1 MLPRLLLPLLILA
14 GGTEAKPP
22 NIVIIMADDMGWGDV
37 GFHGGNV
44 PTPHLDRLAAEG
56 TELERFY
63 VFPSCSPTRAA
74 VLTGLLPHRMGIAAP
89 VRRLDLGLP
98 VETPLLPQVLQAHG
112 YHTAMIGKWHLSH
125 EDSTE
130 QKPHHRGF
138 DAFYGSYQTGI
149 DYFTHLGPRE
159 TKDWWRNDEIAH
171 EEGYI
176 THLQADEGVKLI
188 QETKD
193 QPLFLFFAPHAPHAP
208 IQAPAKTIAKFAHLQ
223 GPNAPA
229 YAAMIAE
236 FDVAVGR
243 LLEAVEESE
252 QADNTIVIFF
262 SDNGGLRFAD
272 VGDFRGRKNTL
283 YEGGIRAPFV
293 VKWAGTTTPGART
306 AQLASAMDLMP
317 TLLSAAGVTP
327 DNQPTSDGIDLR
339 DALNGNASLDRAPL
353 VMGNHQYVLITPEWK
368 LIGHGSDA
376 ELYNL
381 IEDPTES
388 TDLASREVTVT
399 SQLKDLLKN
408 RTKGLPEFEERQQNR
423 RRQN

>member
-1 MLPRLLLPLLILA
+1 
-14 GGTEAKPP
+14 
-22 NIVIIMADDMGWGDV
+22 MADDMGWGDV
-37 GFHGGNV
+37 GFHGSNV

-89 VRRLDLGLP
+89 VRRLDPGLP
-98 VETPLLPQVLQAHG
+98 METPLLPQILQAHG
-112 YHTAMIGKWHLSH
+112 YYTAMIGKWHLSH
-125 EDSTE
+125 EDANG

-138 DAFYGSYQTGI
+138 DEFYGSYQTGI
-149 DYFTHLGPRE
+149 DYFTHIGPRDA
-159 TKDWWRNDEIAH
+159 KDWWRNDEIAH

-176 THLQADEGVKLI
+176 TRLQATEGVRLI
-188 QETKD
+188 REIQA

-208 IQAPAKTIAKFAHLQ
+208 LQAPADKIAEFAHLPGRT
-223 GPNAPA
+223 GPT
-229 YAAMIAE
+229 YAAMLAE
-236 FDVAVGR
+236 FDDAVGR
-243 LLEAVEESE
+243 LLSAIEKSE
-252 QADNTIVIFF
+252 QAENTIVIFF

-272 VGDFRGRKNTL
+272 VGDFRGRKNTI

-293 VKWAGTTTPGART
+293 VRWTGVTTPGAKT

-317 TLLSAAGVTP
+317 TLLSAAGVKQE
-327 DNQPTSDGIDLR
+327 DRPTSDGIDLS
-339 DALNGNASLDRAPL
+339 DALKSGITRDRAPL
-353 VMGNHQYVLITPEWK
+353 VIGNHQYVLITPEWK
-368 LIGHGSDA
+368 LVGHGPDA

-381 IEDPTES
+381 LNDPTES
-388 TDLASREVTVT
+388 TNLASREVTVT

-423 RRQN
+423 RR